1 MMTVTRTR
9 LFPLLGLVIALAL
22 AYAINQWLYVQ
33 ERNFRFT
40 SNYKLYLVWLL
51 VCGLLLIIVWLALGW
66 ITLSLSHRSAL
77 VSIIFLVVGLL
88 VFSYPLLW
96 QSFRWIPTL
105 VNYWIDTPLS
115 YTGIFI
121 VVIGFLNLLRPI
133 NRSEK
138 S

>member
-1 MMTVTRTR
+1 
-9 LFPLLGLVIALAL
+9 VIALGL
-22 AYAINQWLYVQ
+22 AYAINQWLTIQ
-33 ERNFRFT
+33 ERNFRAT
-40 SNYKLYLVWLL
+40 SNYVQWVIWLL
-51 VCGLLLIIVWLALGW
+51 VCGLLLIVIWLALAW

-77 VSIIFLVVGLL
+77 VSIVFLVVGLL

-121 VVIGFLNLLRPI
+121 VVVGFLNLLRPI
-133 NRSEK
+133 NRSGK